1 MDCDVPGHSP
11 SLNEFTRQ
19 HEYLHSFIYMDQLT
33 GPRRGVYLIRD
44 NIFNV
49 LENELVRLLED
60 IL

>member
-1 MDCDVPGHSP
+1 
-11 SLNEFTRQ
+11 
-19 HEYLHSFIYMDQLT
+19 MDQLT

-60 IL
+60 IFMTIYKEMCHARNLAIIKLKTC